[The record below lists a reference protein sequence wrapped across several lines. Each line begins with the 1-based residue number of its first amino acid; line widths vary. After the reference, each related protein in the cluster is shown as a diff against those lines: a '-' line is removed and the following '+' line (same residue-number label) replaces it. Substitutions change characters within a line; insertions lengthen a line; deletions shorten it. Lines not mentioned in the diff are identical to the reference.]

1 MRIQYLL
8 AIVSVGAIL
17 AVPAGAQSTVKK
29 IGDATHHV
37 LKSTGRAVKKGAK
50 DVGGATHHQLKKA
63 GNGTKKVLGNATGIH
78 KIGGDVGKA
87 ANGVSHASK
96 KIGRTAKAGVKDEK
110 SEAHADLTRA
120 GKDAKADAKKPDTK
134 P

>member
-8 AIVSVGAIL
+8 AIASLSAIL
-17 AVPAGAQSTVKK
+17 AVPAGAQSAVKQ

-37 LKSTGRAVKKGAK
+37 LKTTGRAVKKGAR
-50 DVGGATHHQLKKA
+50 DVGGATHHELKKA

-87 ANGVSHASK
+87 ANAVSHTSK

-110 SEAHADLTRA
+110 SEAHASLTDA
-120 GKDAKADAKKPDTK
+120 GKDAKANAKKP
-134 P
+134 